1 MTHQH
6 RGDETRNRILAA
18 AAECFTRAGY
28 DATGVAEICARAG
41 VSKGAFYH
49 HFPSKQAVFL
59 ALVEQWLQ
67 GVDAPLRA
75 TRGAGATAR
84 EQLIG
89 LAQVVEPVFALAQG
103 QIPMFLE
110 FWRQAAKDPEVW
122 QATIE
127 PYRRF
132 RAAFAALVR
141 EGIAD
146 GSLRP
151 IDPETAALAIVSLGV
166 GLVVQ
171 AALDPA
177 GDDWG
182 RAADAALRL
191 LMEGMAA
198 KDR

>member
-6 RGDETRNRILAA
+6 RGDETRSRILAA
-18 AAECFTRAGY
+18 AAECFMRDGY
-28 DATGVAEICARAG
+28 DATGVAEICARAD

-75 TRGAGATAR
+75 TRGAHETAR

-89 LAQVVEPVFALAQG
+89 LARAVAPVLAGVQG

-110 FWRQAAKDPEVW
+110 FWRQAARDPQVW

-132 RAAFAALVR
+132 RAAFAALIR
-141 EGIAD
+141 DGIAD

-151 IDPETAALAIVSLGV
+151 ADPDVAALTIVSLGV

-171 AALDPA
+171 AALDPQ
-177 GDDWG
+177 GEDWG

-191 LMEGMAA
+191 LLEGLAE
-198 KDR
+198 